1 MNNVQSILHIEHG
14 NYEII
19 MPREVL
25 FVEHKVLMNRNKKNF
40 NRQNR
45 LVGNGSYSARGSG
58 NLGIMDKGFSLI
70 EILIVLVIA
79 VIIMG
84 VVGPKI
90 SSGISSV
97 KFKSITKEVV
107 SGLRYARMKSIT
119 ENRKIEFI
127 VNLEQH
133 FYRID
138 DENKNHPIPEDI
150 EITLVTASTQVIG
163 EEQGAIIYF
172 PDGSSSGGRVTL
184 ETEQQ
189 KHLIDVN
196 WLTGMVEVS
205 EEDPEE

>member
-1 MNNVQSILHIEHG
+1 
-14 NYEII
+14 
-19 MPREVL
+19 MPRGVL

-45 LVGNGSYSARGSG
+45 LVGNGRYSARGSG

>member
-1 MNNVQSILHIEHG
+1 
-14 NYEII
+14 
-19 MPREVL
+19 MPRGGVFTECQAL
-25 FVEHKVLMNRNKKNF
+25 IKRNKIKLI
-40 NRQNR
+40 QDKK
-45 LVGNGSYSARGSG
+45 LSG
-58 NLGIMDKGFSLI
+58 NRSSPGGCNVNHGMMIRGFSLI

-138 DENKNHPIPEDI
+138 EENKNHPIPEDI

-163 EEQGAIIYF
+163 EEQGSIIYF

-189 KHLIDVN
+189 KRLIDVN